1 MDRTKYSAPM
11 FDIVEVELE
20 RGFTESYGA
29 EGEAGQTMHIFEYTD
44 AF

>member
-11 FDIVEVELE
+11 FEFVEVELE
-20 RGFTESYGA
+20 RGFSESYGA
-29 EGEAGQTMHIFEYTD
+29 EGEAGQAMNTLEYTD